1 MGKLKKEVP
10 MIMKRILKRD
20 RIRKTAGRFSFIPHR
35 FLLEGFLAS
44 LNQNELSLYFFLVL
58 ASDRNGVSYYGQTS
72 ICAHLHLT
80 DIDYKK
86 AQDGLVIKDLLAF
99 DGVFFQVLELPS
111 NPVLLVHQSQE
122 ALHALCR
129 KIGNGGVS

>member
-1 MGKLKKEVP
+1 
-10 MIMKRILKRD
+10 MIIKRVLKRD
-20 RIRKTAGRFSFIPHR
+20 RIRKPVGRFSFIPHR

-44 LNQNELSLYFFLVL
+44 LNQNELLLYFFLLL

-80 DIDYKK
+80 DTDYKK
-86 AQDGLVIKDLLAF
+86 ARDGLIIRDLLAF
-99 DGVFFQVLELPS
+99 DGVFFQVLELPLK
-111 NPVLLVHQSQE
+111 PVLLVHQSQE
-122 ALHALCR
+122 VLLSLCR